1 MLKPEAGPVQT
12 FAFLLAVQ
20 IEENGLTSEEQVLE
34 RLKGSLYWM
43 EGIGEVEAESLG
55 IVTMYPEALLPDV
68 QA

>member
-1 MLKPEAGPVQT
+1 MLKPDAGPT
-12 FAFLLAVQ
+12 ETYAFLLAVA
-20 IEENGLTSEEQVLE
+20 IEKGGLTSEEQVLD

-55 IVTMYPEALLPDV
+55 IVTMYPEPMVPDV